1 MSFGGFGGRQPRTGY
16 STCLQCGKEK
26 VSGFELILFSK
37 PSKTPDR
44 DVWQC
49 PSCTKWCY
57 VDSLYKNM
65 VYYDELSKNAACENR
80 DSSDGSDD
88 SDESSVDGESE
99 DDEMSDDEETS
110 SKSTDKVDFDLK
122 SARAGLSKMALD
134 SSKYGGSNK
143 VSPADEEKNRKRV
156 IQILNGLVEHQN
168 QANALL
174 HQLGGLIRDVQDFN
188 FENGHGNEE
197 GLFIPSSEKSEC

>member
-1 MSFGGFGGRQPRTGY
+1 MSFAGYGGRQPRTGY
-16 STCLQCGKEK
+16 STCLQCEKRK
-26 VSGFELILFSK
+26 VSGFELMLFSK
-37 PSKTPDR
+37 PSKTPNR

-65 VYYDELSKNAACENR
+65 VYDDGLSKNAVYGTR

-88 SDESSVDGESE
+88 SDESSAAGESE
-99 DDEMSDDEETS
+99 DDEMSDDEEAS
-110 SKSTDKVDFDLK
+110 SKSTGEVESDLK
-122 SARAGLSKMALD
+122 SARVGLSKMALD

-156 IQILNGLVEHQN
+156 IQILTGLAEHEN
-168 QANALL
+168 STVSLRL
-174 HQLGGLIRDVQDFN
+174 TSGGVI
-188 FENGHGNEE
+188 
-197 GLFIPSSEKSEC
+197 